1 MRLFGLNFGD
11 SVVLRLSV
19 GNGTRRTDFRIMG
32 SMRSA
37 PGFGVA
43 AQVESSG
50 LTLSS
55 QLGFQVY
62 GDGFALVNDG
72 FLEDFADITT
82 ATFFLADANV
92 DDRFEWLCE
101 AIEERH
107 DVFVHSP
114 YLAEVDEEL
123 GEVQYFLSGIHGL
136 TAIGTIICAVMGL
149 ASIGLFF
156 GSAIL
161 DRKPEYAIFRALGAT
176 QRQVVSMVLGE
187 FAALVV
193 CSIIISSFLG
203 ALIGS
208 AMSSLVFTISPLEL
222 MLPSVLSIPLN
233 LTLAILL
240 IEGFIMLV
248 ACVYPARVA
257 GSVGMVEEL
266 RNL

>member
-1 MRLFGLNFGD
+1 M
-11 SVVLRLSV
+11 
-19 GNGTRRTDFRIMG
+19 
-32 SMRSA
+32 
-37 PGFGVA
+37 
-43 AQVESSG
+43 
-50 LTLSS
+50 
-55 QLGFQVY
+55 
-62 GDGFALVNDG
+62 
-72 FLEDFADITT
+72 
-82 ATFFLADANV
+82 
-92 DDRFEWLCE
+92 CE
-101 AIEERH
+101 ALEKRH
-107 DVFVHSP
+107 DVIVYSP
-114 YLAEVDEEL
+114 HLANVNDEL
-123 GEVQYFLSGIHGL
+123 GEVRYFLSGIHGL

-176 QRQVVSMVLGE
+176 QKQVVSMVLGE

-208 AMSSLVFTISPLEL
+208 AMSSLVFSISPLEL
-222 MLPSVLSIPLN
+222 MLPAVLSIPLN
-233 LTLAILL
+233 LTLVILM
-240 IEGFIMLV
+240 IEGIIMLI